1 MSRRF
6 EGYLFLSLAMVMVGS
21 TVIASKLIA
30 GAAAGTGLP
39 PFTATALRF
48 ALALPLFL
56 ILMRLTG
63 TAWPRPGRRDGWL
76 LLLQGGVG
84 SVGYTTLLIS
94 GLRFTAASDAGV
106 IIGTLP
112 VVSAAI
118 AIVILRER
126 PHRFLLLAILLAA
139 IGVLAITLHPDATGR
154 HSWIG
159 NALIFAAVLCEGLFI
174 LINKRL
180 NTAISALAQSA
191 IMSAVGLVI
200 AGLAALIE
208 LPTLL
213 HGPGAMPISSTAFL
227 AVAYYALVPTVG
239 GFLLWYAGAAR
250 VSGAEAAL
258 FTALAPVSAVL
269 LAYLMLGEPIGLNN
283 LIGIGC
289 VLTAM
294 IGLGLAHPNRGT
306 D

>member
-6 EGYLFLSLAMVMVGS
+6 EGYLFLALAMVMVGS

-30 GAAAGTGLP
+30 GTAAGSGLP
-39 PFTATALRF
+39 AFTATALRF

-56 ILMRLTG
+56 VLMRLTG
-63 TAWPRPGRRDGWL
+63 TAWPRPSWRDGWL

-118 AIVILRER
+118 AIVILHER

-139 IGVLAITLHPDATGR
+139 IGVLAITLHPDAESR
-154 HSWIG
+154 HSWLG
-159 NALIFAAVLCEGLFI
+159 NALIFAAVICEGLFI

-180 NTAISALAQSA
+180 NAAIPALAQSA
-191 IMSAVGLVI
+191 IMSAVGLLI
-200 AGLAALIE
+200 SGLAALVE
-208 LPTLL
+208 LPGLAQSDVSL
-213 HGPGAMPISSTAFL
+213 MLAWPAFA
-227 AVAYYALVPTVG
+227 AVAYYALVPTFG

-269 LAYLMLGEPIGLNN
+269 LAFLLLGEPVGLTK
-283 LIGIGC
+283 LIGIFC
-289 VLTAM
+289 VLAAM
-294 IGLGLAHPNRGT
+294 LGLGLSQPDRI
-306 D
+306 DR